1 MKLNYRIHRS
11 KKIKRFILKIMSIY
25 KREEALQQ
33 WVKTKDNLV
42 CAFCGEEQ
50 INEDEDG
57 NTHCISGCYNT
68 DIISWEDYCERDSDA
83 IEWASEQAILQ
94 MQEEYGDKY
103 SSLIYE
109 EDNVISYTEDG
120 QEIYDELFGE
130 YYQDYMRDRS

>member
-1 MKLNYRIHRS
+1 MEVVWVAASFTHWTNLPRYEGRNS
-11 KKIKRFILKIMSIY
+11 
-25 KREEALQQ
+25 ALQG
-33 WVKTKDNLV
+33 
-42 CAFCGEEQ
+42 AFCGEEQ